1 MNLAILTGHL
11 GRDPELRQVGSDNV
25 LGFAV
30 AVEVGTKAK
39 PETMWVEC
47 ALWGKRAL
55 SLQPILS
62 KGMRVTISGAIKMEE
77 YKAKDGTNRTK
88 LKIHVDQLDLPPRN
102 EAPAKTV
109 DEHNQAKAN
118 GYQPQPTDNGGEDI
132 PF

>member
-11 GRDPELRQVGSDNV
+11 GRDPELRQVNSDNV
-25 LGFAV
+25 LGFTV

-88 LKIHVDQLDLPPRN
+88 LKIHVDQLDLPPRS
-102 EAPAKTV
+102 EAPAKAV
-109 DEHNQAKAN
+109 DSHNEEKAN
-118 GYQPQPTDNGGEDI
+118 GYQPQPADKGDDDI